1 MPTTGSNGVI
11 EIFTTCPGNTSDAT
25 VERPGFY
32 TEGGPTYLKRVIDV
46 ARWSEECGFKGILI
60 YIDNS
65 LIDNWKLAQVI
76 LERTERL
83 IPLLAVQPIYMH
95 PYWVAKQ
102 IATFGHLY
110 GRQIALNM
118 LAGAFPLDLKELG
131 DTTPHD
137 DRYKRMTEY
146 TMAVMKLLESDQPT
160 TYAGTYYRLQNVK
173 MKPPLA
179 KALKPLVLLSGASDA
194 GMEAART
201 LGAVAV
207 RYPKPVTDYER
218 EPLERGM
225 KFGIRLGIIAREYKE
240 QAWAIAYRRFPED
253 RKGQLTHQFAEKVS
267 DSVWHHELSAVKEGM
282 TDGYP
287 YWLGPFQNYKT
298 FCPYLVGTY
307 REVSEIVAR
316 YIQVGFTTFITDIPP
331 DKEELFHQK
340 IVFELASLQVR
351 GAAPGAQVIQS
362 GANR

>member
-1 MPTTGSNGVI
+1 MVNTGSNGAVD
-11 EIFTTCPGNTSDAT
+11 IFTTCPGNTSEAVAD
-25 VERPGFY
+25 RPGFY
-32 TEGGPTYLKRVIDV
+32 TEGGPSYIKRVIDV

-65 LIDNWKLAQVI
+65 MVDNWKLAQMVI
-76 LERTERL
+76 EHTERL
-83 IPLLAVQPIYMH
+83 VPLLAVQPIYMH

-110 GRQIALNM
+110 GRQVALNM

-146 TMAVMKLLESDQPT
+146 ATAIVKLLESSSPV
-160 TYAGTYYRLQNVK
+160 TYESDYYKLNHVK
-173 MKPPLA
+173 MKPPLPKHLMPA
-179 KALKPLVLLSGASDA
+179 VLLSGSSDA
-194 GMEAART
+194 GMQAARA

-207 RYPKPVTDYER
+207 RYPKPVEFYEQN
-218 EPLERGM
+218 PLETGIQ
-225 KFGIRLGIIAREYKE
+225 FGIRLGIIAREYKE
-240 QAWAIAYRRFPED
+240 QAWAIARARFPED
-253 RKGQLTHQFAEKVS
+253 RKGQLTHLLAEKVS
-267 DSVWHHELSAVKEGM
+267 DSVWHHDLSGVKKDLTE
-282 TDGYP
+282 GYP

-316 YIQVGFTTFITDIPP
+316 YMAVGFKTFITDILP

-340 IVFELASLQVR
+340 IVFELALQLKQIGQR
-351 GAAPGAQVIQS
+351 GGAVASEVGQ
-362 GANR
+362 R